1 MVALDIKGA
10 FDRVWHHGLFQKL
23 TLFGITVQ
31 LLTWMKIYLSHR
43 HLEVVVAGQKSAC
56 YEINAVVPQGSIL
69 GPTLFLIYI
78 EDLHDVIRHSELLAY
93 ADDTTIFTSI
103 KNSPPETRS
112 SMRVAAAN
120 QLQEDLEQINIWG
133 QTWKVEFEPTKSQ
146 CLTVSN
152 MKDIQNHPPIM
163 FQGQVVSDKPEMKLL
178 GVTFSR
184 KLEWKTH
191 LKNITRTA
199 GQRTSML
206 RRLGP
211 VFDKAGLVTIY
222 KTYIRSKMEYA
233 PLAWMGAS
241 TVHLSA
247 LDKIQRRACRLI
259 GLGPEEQLRH
269 NLSSLSHRRNVAAA
283 SC

>member
-1 MVALDIKGA
+1 
-10 FDRVWHHGLFQKL
+10 
-23 TLFGITVQ
+23 
-31 LLTWMKIYLSHR
+31 MKIYLSHR

-120 QLQEDLEQINIWG
+120 QLQEDLERINIWG

-163 FQGQVVSDKPEMKLL
+163 FQGQVVRDKPKMNLL
-178 GVTFSR
+178 GVTS
-184 KLEWKTH
+184 
-191 LKNITRTA
+191 
-199 GQRTSML
+199 
-206 RRLGP
+206 
-211 VFDKAGLVTIY
+211 LVN
-222 KTYIRSKMEYA
+222 
-233 PLAWMGAS
+233 WNG
-241 TVHLSA
+241 
-247 LDKIQRRACRLI
+247 
-259 GLGPEEQLRH
+259 RH
-269 NLSSLSHRRNVAAA
+269 I
-283 SC
+283 